1 MEELCS
7 RSKLCFHIWQ
17 GQGDAP
23 GKLRPAILEVSRE
36 RAPAGEGQCGV
47 GGGHGRQDPYFPPVP
62 TMGNAL
68 APDQPR
74 ARCSIQTSRKEP
86 REMLLSKCKF
96 LAVPYSRRP
105 WPSKTDQREWC
116 PQSGLTESTLPSS
129 SENHGRRNEKGR
141 TSKVNA
147 ARMFSWGRG
156 VALKIILPLRRLG
169 VQWRK
174 MICPES
180 QAVAEPGFWP
190 KSPLHFLLNPLTPTQ
205 CVCLCVCTLTHI
217 YMYI

>member
-74 ARCSIQTSRKEP
+74 AHCSLQTSRKEP
-86 REMLLSKCKF
+86 REMLL
-96 LAVPYSRRP
+96 
-105 WPSKTDQREWC
+105 
-116 PQSGLTESTLPSS
+116 
-129 SENHGRRNEKGR
+129 
-141 TSKVNA
+141 
-147 ARMFSWGRG
+147 
-156 VALKIILPLRRLG
+156 
-169 VQWRK
+169 
-174 MICPES
+174 
-180 QAVAEPGFWP
+180 
-190 KSPLHFLLNPLTPTQ
+190 
-205 CVCLCVCTLTHI
+205 
-217 YMYI
+217 